1 MIVSSRAGLSACIA
15 AVAFALSWPA
25 AAESL
30 WNAETFTLA
39 NGMTVVVVPDHRAP
53 VVTHM
58 VWYRV
63 GAADEPRGKTGLAH
77 FFEHLMF
84 KGTSEAP
91 GGTFSRLVARHGGR
105 ENAFTTHDATAYH
118 QTVARDQLELMMR
131 LEADRMRNLVLTDE
145 AVETEREVILEERRQ
160 RIGNEPGALLGEH
173 MAAVLYLAH
182 PYGNPVIGWEHEIRA
197 LTPDDIRSFYDQH
210 YRPNNAILVV
220 AGDATA
226 AQVRPLAEKYYGA
239 LAARTA
245 APRFRVT
252 EPEPIAARRIEYRDR
267 RVRQPSWRRSYIAP
281 SFHAGATE
289 HVFALVVLAE
299 ILGGGPTSRLY
310 QALVVERKVA
320 AHAGSF
326 YSANRIDLARMTLF
340 ASPLPGGGLDE
351 VEAAVEEVVER
362 FIADGVDAAELARA
376 KTGLVTSAIY
386 ARDNLSSAARVFG
399 GALAVGRTVAD
410 VEAWPERIAAV
421 TAAEI
426 RAAARHVLRRERSVT
441 GLLLPE
447 PAS

>member
-1 MIVSSRAGLSACIA
+1 
-15 AVAFALSWPA
+15 
-25 AAESL
+25 
-30 WNAETFTLA
+30 
-39 NGMTVVVVPDHRAP
+39 
-53 VVTHM
+53 
-58 VWYRV
+58 
-63 GAADEPRGKTGLAH
+63 
-77 FFEHLMF
+77 MF

-252 EPEPIAARRIEYRDR
+252 EPEPMPRAASNIATDACASRAGGVATSLRASTPAP
-267 RVRQPSWRRSYIAP
+267 PS
-281 SFHAGATE
+281 
-289 HVFALVVLAE
+289 
-299 ILGGGPTSRLY
+299 TSLRWWY
-310 QALVVERKVA
+310 WPK
-320 AHAGSF
+320 
-326 YSANRIDLARMTLF
+326 
-340 ASPLPGGGLDE
+340 
-351 VEAAVEEVVER
+351 
-362 FIADGVDAAELARA
+362 
-376 KTGLVTSAIY
+376 
-386 ARDNLSSAARVFG
+386 SSAADRRAG
-399 GALAVGRTVAD
+399 STRRSSWSARLR
-410 VEAWPERIAAV
+410 PM
-421 TAAEI
+421 
-426 RAAARHVLRRERSVT
+426 RAASIRRT
-441 GLLLPE
+441 GSISR
-447 PAS
+447 A